1 MFDRKVST
9 TVCFHWD
16 DNKWK
21 HVYFSSLIDHDLQVM
36 VFQDYYHIS
45 LFSDAPGLQYPTC
58 SQVQSTIERPAAT
71 HQNKVSSR
79 KNTDTRCNIKTA
91 AGKVQDTNC
100 NPVKIT
106 QSREINSGEGHT
118 NCHTHA
124 EKKSYSCSTC
134 GKAFTYQSKLTL
146 HTRTHTGEKPY
157 HCETCGKSFTTQ
169 GNLTLHTRTHTGEKP
184 YHCETCGKSFI
195 QNGAL
200 ATHSLTHTGEKPY
213 SCKTCGKSFT
223 TQGKLTVHIRTHTG
237 EKPYS
242 CKMCSK
248 SFTIKSLLTT
258 HTRIRT
264 GEKPYSCTTFG
275 KLFSDS
281 SAFSRYKKNTN
292 SQAVI
297 R

>member
-9 TVCFHWD
+9 TVCFHW

-36 VFQDYYHIS
+36 VFQDCYHNS

-58 SQVQSTIERPAAT
+58 SQVQSTIERSAAT
-71 HQNKVSSR
+71 HQNKVSCRDS
-79 KNTDTRCNIKTA
+79 TDTRCDIKTD

-100 NPVKIT
+100 NPVKTT
-106 QSREINSGEGHT
+106 QSREINSGERHT

-124 EKKSYSCSTC
+124 EEKSYCCSTC
-134 GKAFTYQSKLTL
+134 GKGFTYQSKLTL

-157 HCETCGKSFTTQ
+157 
-169 GNLTLHTRTHTGEKP
+169 
-184 YHCETCGKSFI
+184 
-195 QNGAL
+195 
-200 ATHSLTHTGEKPY
+200 
-213 SCKTCGKSFT
+213 
-223 TQGKLTVHIRTHTG
+223 
-237 EKPYS
+237 
-242 CKMCSK
+242 
-248 SFTIKSLLTT
+248 
-258 HTRIRT
+258 
-264 GEKPYSCTTFG
+264 SCTTCG

-281 SAFSRYKKNTN
+281 SSFNRYKKNTN